1 MSERLTTEQLIDLIG
16 EAAFVALAERFGG
29 RRLYV
34 PTAIGA
40 DHDIARAIGADAA
53 RHLSER
59 VSPDVIRVPL
69 ARDVRARHYR
79 AGGLSNGAIASRLG
93 ITEPAVNKLFARMAD
108 VPAKGSAPQ
117 LSFFD
122 EI

>member
-1 MSERLTTEQLIDLIG
+1 MSEKLTTEQLIALMG
-16 EAAFVALAERFGG
+16 EEAFVAFCEAFGG

-40 DHDIARAIGADAA
+40 DHDIAKAIGVAAA

-69 ARDVRARHYR
+69 AREVRARHYR
-79 AGGLSNGAIASRLG
+79 AALGLSNGAIATKLG
-93 ITEPAVNKLFARMAD
+93 ITEPAVNKLFARMDDA
-108 VPAKGSAPQ
+108 PAKGSASQFQ
-117 LSFFD
+117 LFP
-122 EI
+122 

>member
-1 MSERLTTEQLIDLIG
+1 MSERLTTEQLIALLG
-16 EAAFVALAERFGG
+16 EPAFVAFCEAFGG

-40 DHDIARAIGADAA
+40 DHDIAKAIGADAA

-69 ARDVRARHYR
+69 ARDVRASHYR
-79 AGGLSNGAIASRLG
+79 AAGLSNGAIASRLG
-93 ITEPAVNKLFARMAD
+93 ITEPAVNKLFARMAEPP
-108 VPAKGSAPQ
+108 VKGSGKQMQ
-117 LSFFD
+117 LFP
-122 EI
+122 EQ

>member
-1 MSERLTTEQLIDLIG
+1 MSERLTSEQLIALMG
-16 EAAFVALAERFGG
+16 EKAFVAFCEAFGG

-34 PTAIGA
+34 PTVIGA
-40 DHDIARAIGADAA
+40 DHDIAKAIGADAA

-69 ARDVRARHYR
+69 ARDIRARHYR
-79 AGGLSNGAIASRLG
+79 GALGLSNGAIASRLG

-108 VPAKGSAPQ
+108 APVKGSAAQFQ
-117 LSFFD
+117 LFP
-122 EI
+122 E

>member
-1 MSERLTTEQLIDLIG
+1 MSERLTTEQLINLIG
-16 EAAFVALAERFGG
+16 ERAFVALTEAFGG

-34 PTAIGA
+34 PGVIAA

-69 ARDVRARHYR
+69 ARDIRARHYR
-79 AGGLSNGAIASRLG
+79 ASGLSNGAIATRLG
-93 ITEPAVNKLFARMAD
+93 ITEPAVNKLFGRMSD
-108 VPAKGSAPQ
+108 VPEKGSAQ
-117 LSFFD
+117 LRLFAED
-122 EI
+122 